1 MITYSHCPFNIT
13 IQVLT
18 ENGNAM
24 MSVIMTRKVLKT
36 SFLGLICLFRLPTL
50 VRGRQIVSLYQIVA
64 ILSSK
69 LLFPT
74 KVYVREKT

>member
-36 SFLGLICLFRLPTL
+36 SFLGLICLFRVPTL
-50 VRGRQIVSLYQIVA
+50 VRGR
-64 ILSSK
+64 
-69 LLFPT
+69 
-74 KVYVREKT
+74 